1 MTTGLLHRL
10 ATGLPRF
17 ARNDG
22 ERVFAQIP
30 VTARSEATRQS
41 MDCFVPRNDGE
52 RIFARNDSER
62 VFARIPVTARSEAT
76 RQSMDCFVPR
86 NDGDM
91 GLARNDGDMGLACH
105 DGDKCLACNDVET
118 GVLRGDTLIP
128 VTARSEATWQS
139 MDCFV
144 PRNDCQALRHCE
156 ERSDVAV
163 HGWLGASRRLAWAT
177 SPRSAQ

>member
-41 MDCFVPRNDGE
+41 MDCFVPRNDG
-52 RIFARNDSER
+52 
-62 VFARIPVTARSEAT
+62 
-76 RQSMDCFVPR
+76 
-86 NDGDM
+86 DM
-91 GLARNDGDMGLACH
+91 GLARNDGDMGFACH
-105 DGDKCLACNDVET
+105 DVET
-118 GVLRGDTLIP
+118 GVLSGDTLIP

-144 PRNDCQALRHCE
+144 PRNDGDMGLARNESGL
-156 ERSDVAV
+156 ER
-163 HGWLGASRRLAWAT
+163 
-177 SPRSAQ
+177 

>member
-1 MTTGLLHRL
+1 MTTELLHRL
-10 ATGLPRF
+10 AIGLPRF
-17 ARNDG
+17 ARH
-22 ERVFAQIP
+22 
-30 VTARSEATRQS
+30 
-41 MDCFVPRNDGE
+41 
-52 RIFARNDSER
+52 DSER

-91 GLARNDGDMGLACH
+91 GLARNDGDMGLACR
-105 DGDKCLACNDVET
+105 DGYKGLVRHDVET

-144 PRNDCQALRHCE
+144 PRNDRYMGLARNDGDMGLARNDSGL
-156 ERSDVAV
+156 ER
-163 HGWLGASRRLAWAT
+163 
-177 SPRSAQ
+177 

>member
-22 ERVFAQIP
+22 ERVFARNDGEMVFARIP
-30 VTARSEATRQS
+30 VTARSEATWQS
-41 MDCFVPRNDGE
+41 MDCFVPRNDG
-52 RIFARNDSER
+52 ER

-105 DGDKCLACNDVET
+105 DGDKCLACHAVET
-118 GVLRGDTLIP
+118 GVLSGDTLIP

-144 PRNDCQALRHCE
+144 PRNDGDMGLARNDSGL
-156 ERSDVAV
+156 ER
-163 HGWLGASRRLAWAT
+163 
-177 SPRSAQ
+177 